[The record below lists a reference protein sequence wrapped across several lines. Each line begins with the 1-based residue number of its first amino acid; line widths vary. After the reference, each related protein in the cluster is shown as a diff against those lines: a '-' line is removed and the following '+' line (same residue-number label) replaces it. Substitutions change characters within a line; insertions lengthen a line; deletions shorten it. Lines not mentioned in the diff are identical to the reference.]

1 MELLIIKLNKMKK
14 IAIILIILTT
24 SCATMTQE
32 PEVMNYVDGKLVH
45 SECMNCDEVD

>member
-32 PEVMNYVDGKLVH
+32 PQVMHYVDGDLVP
-45 SECMNCDEVD
+45 SECENCDEVD